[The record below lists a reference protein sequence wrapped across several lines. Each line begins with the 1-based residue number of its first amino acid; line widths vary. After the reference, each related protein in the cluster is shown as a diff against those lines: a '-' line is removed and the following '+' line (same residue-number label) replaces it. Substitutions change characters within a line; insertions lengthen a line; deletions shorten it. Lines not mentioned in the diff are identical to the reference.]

1 MSIRYAIL
9 GAGAMGS
16 VLGARLHLGGCRV
29 ELLNRSPQHPRAI
42 AENGLL
48 AHIDGNTQRLE
59 IAASTVE
66 RASRADVV
74 IIFTKTHQ
82 IDAALRDLPDN
93 LRGVPV
99 VTLQN
104 GLGNA
109 ARVAERVGIDNTIEG
124 VTMMPAE
131 FIGPGEVASS
141 DAAETWMYHASGKA
155 SELVDAIG
163 ADFNRAGITCSVTPE
178 VHKFIWQK
186 ACFNIAMNAL
196 CALTGA
202 SPGMLQ
208 AYPDGNA
215 LAHEIVDE
223 SVRIAAAGGVEVDAA
238 RVHALIDY
246 ACANHTWHKPSMLQ
260 DLEHERLTEIEAM
273 NGYIEQLADA
283 RGERAPLN
291 RSLARLVRLRQAA
304 PEFWRRKDRDRGGA

>member
-1 MSIRYAIL
+1 MKYAIL

-16 VLGARLHLGGCRV
+16 AFGARLHLGGCEV
-29 ELLNRSPQHPRAI
+29 ELLGRSPEHPRAI
-42 AENGLL
+42 AERGLL
-48 AHIDGNTQRLE
+48 AHIDGDTHRLDIPARTVGE
-59 IAASTVE
+59 ASG
-66 RASRADVV
+66 ADVV

-82 IDAALRDLPDN
+82 IDDALRGLPDK
-93 LRGVPV
+93 LQGVPV
-99 VTLQN
+99 ATLQN

-109 ARVAERVGIDNTIEG
+109 ERVAKWVGIDNTIEG

-141 DAAETWMYHASGKA
+141 DAAETWMYHASGERSA
-155 SELVDAIG
+155 LVDSMG
-163 ADFNRAGITCSVTPE
+163 ADFNRAGISCSVTPD
-178 VHKFIWQK
+178 VRQFIWQK

-196 CALTGA
+196 CGLTAG

-223 SVRIAAAGGVEVDAA
+223 TVRIAAAGGVEVDAA

-260 DLEHERLTEIEAM
+260 DLEHGRLTEIEAM
-273 NGYIEQLADA
+273 NGYIDKLAAEQ
-283 RGERAPLN
+283 GESAPLN
-291 RSLARLVRLRQAA
+291 RMLARLVRLRQAS
-304 PEFWRRKDRDRGGA
+304 PEFWRRKNGDA